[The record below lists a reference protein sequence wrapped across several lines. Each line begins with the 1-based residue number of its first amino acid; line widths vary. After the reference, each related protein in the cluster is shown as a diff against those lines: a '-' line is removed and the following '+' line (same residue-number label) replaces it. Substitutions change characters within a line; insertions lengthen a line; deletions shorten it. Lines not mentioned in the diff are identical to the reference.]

1 MATLAQSGQAT
12 LGTAALSILIAV
24 ISNTLVKCGISAGLG
39 GPRLRRSALV
49 LTAALVAIGAVA
61 FATL

>member
-1 MATLAQSGQAT
+1 
-12 LGTAALSILIAV
+12 V

-39 GPRLRRSALV
+39 GPRLRRSAFV